1 MGTAKDTL
9 KKMTAWDVEPTLSED
24 ELDEL
29 LEKASMM
36 DGDGNLPSSLGWSPT
51 YDLNSA
57 AAAGWMIKAG
67 RASTLAD
74 SKVFENCCEMSTMYS
89 DRRNATVS
97 IRT

>member
-1 MGTAKDTL
+1 
-9 KKMTAWDVEPTLSED
+9 MTAWEVAPALTED

-36 DGDGNLPSSLGWSPT
+36 DGDQNVPSSLGWSPT

-67 RASTLAD
+67 RASTVAD
-74 SKVFENCCEMSTMYS
+74 SKVFENCCEMAKMYS
-89 DRRNATVS
+89 RRQASTLLL
-97 IRT
+97 R

>member
-1 MGTAKDTL
+1 MDAKDTL
-9 KKMTAWDVEPTLSED
+9 KKMTAWDVDPALSED
-24 ELDEL
+24 ELDDL

-36 DGDGNLPSSLGWSPT
+36 DADENMPSSLSWTPT

-74 SKVFENCCEMSTMYS
+74 SKVFENCCEMAKMYG
-89 DRRNATVS
+89 RRQAATVLV
-97 IRT
+97 R